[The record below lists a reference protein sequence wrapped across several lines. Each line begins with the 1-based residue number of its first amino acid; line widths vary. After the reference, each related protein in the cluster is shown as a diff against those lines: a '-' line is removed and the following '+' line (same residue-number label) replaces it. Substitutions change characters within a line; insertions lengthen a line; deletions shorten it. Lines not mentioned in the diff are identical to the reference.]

1 MKYGLLMHK
10 PTTNWGDDIQSYAI
24 RQFLPHVDYIINRE
38 EINSFESDDKEPVAI
53 VMAAWWMWY
62 KWNWPPSKYVLPYF
76 TGFHYSDN
84 KAAKQAGCPANFLFL
99 SGLGGKYMNAYGPV
113 GCRDYFTRENLKFQK
128 VNAEFSGCITLTLP
142 EQKKVKPEK
151 EYICIVDVAASVE
164 KKIREQLEGTDIEIK
179 KITHDLPKEHKSLS
193 WEERMDKV
201 EELLTIYQNAKCVVT
216 RRLHCA
222 LPCLA
227 MGVPTLLAIHT
238 LESIRFIPYYD
249 WLHCCLPKQFASG
262 EYEYDVTNPPAN
274 PTLHMETREKLI
286 AGVKG
291 FVADAEKNTLTA
303 DELKRKH
310 FRCKEK
316 KIEKWRNKNMKI
328 TAQMWEEEMAPDWNE
343 KEKKTNAEI
352 YKRIN
357 EIKKTRKLE
366 NLQKQNKIYG
376 ELMVAYLKQA
386 RRIFAAKKK
395 AEAEAKK
402 KKAK

>member
-24 RQFLPHVDYIINRE
+24 RQFLPHVDHIINRE
-38 EINSFESDDKEPVAI
+38 RINTFKGDDEKPVAV

-62 KWNWPPSKYVLPYF
+62 KWNWPPSKYVLPFF

-113 GCRDYFTRENLKFQK
+113 GCRDYFTRDNLREQG

-142 EQKKVKPEK
+142 EQKRIKPEK
-151 EYICIVDVAASVE
+151 EYVCIVDVAKPVE
-164 KKIREQLEGTDIEIK
+164 DKIRKQLEGTDIELR
-179 KITHDLPKEHKSLS
+179 KITHNLGADHPKKG
-193 WEERMDKV
+193 WKQRMNEV

-249 WLHCCLPKQFASG
+249 WLHCCLPQQFASG
-262 EYEYDVTNPPAN
+262 EYEYDVTNPPPN
-274 PTLHMETREKLI
+274 PTAHLETKEKLTNSI
-286 AGVKG
+286 KD
-291 FVADAEKNTLTA
+291 FVNYAESLGDATA
-303 DELKRKH
+303 DEVNKFRKREGSVI
-310 FRCKEK
+310 R
-316 KIEKWRNKNMKI
+316 WRNKNMKK
-328 TAQMWEEEMAPDWNE
+328 TAKMWEEELDGWLNE
-343 KEKKTNAEI
+343 KE
-352 YKRIN
+352 
-357 EIKKTRKLE
+357 IKKNKDLSV
-366 NLQKQNKIYG
+366 KIYNQRRDKKRQNNFL
-376 ELMVAYLKQA
+376 EEQMVAYLTQA
-386 RRIFAAKKK
+386 RRVFKLQKEAEKKK
-395 AEAEAKK
+395 QLSQSSSK
-402 KKAK
+402 